1 MHKIENI
8 LNMLDYSLGT
18 KRKRHMAGGILLS
31 ISLLF
36 GGLAVTVMSLKMEEN
51 NKCKT
56 DLDIL

>member
-8 LNMLDYSLGT
+8 LTMLDYSLGT

-36 GGLAVTVMSLKMEEN
+36 GGLAVTVMSLKMEEK
-51 NKCKT
+51 NKCNT
-56 DLDIL
+56 DLDIS

>member
-36 GGLAVTVMSLKMEEN
+36 GGLAVTVMSLKMEEK